1 MKRDIPESRS
11 INAEQ
16 GHRECLVIK
25 GTTQHYPPG
34 WSLDKGASEKELTA
48 VLFMAEGQ
56 RLFVGQRSV
65 SLPG

>member
-1 MKRDIPESRS
+1 MRRDIPESQCPH
-11 INAEQ
+11 AEQ

-25 GTTQHYPPG
+25 GTTQHFPPG

-48 VLFMAEGQ
+48 VLFMAVGQ
-56 RLFVGQRSV
+56 WLFVGQRSR